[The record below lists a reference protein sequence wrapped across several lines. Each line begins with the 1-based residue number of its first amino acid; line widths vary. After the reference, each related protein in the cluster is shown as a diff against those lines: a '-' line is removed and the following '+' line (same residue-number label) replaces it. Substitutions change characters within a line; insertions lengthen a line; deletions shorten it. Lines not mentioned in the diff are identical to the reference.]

1 MSIFGK
7 WPPRVEIFIHHHLF
21 GIRPAN
27 LAGVIVTIMLYFF
40 IIFIIISYHCG
51 VNMVELS
58 GRVGGDSG
66 GII

>member
-27 LAGVIVTIMLYFF
+27 LAVEGLLPLCSYF
-40 IIFIIISYHCG
+40 IYTMMSRATHYGKEYINVCSDRR
-51 VNMVELS
+51 MAK
-58 GRVGGDSG
+58 RV
-66 GII
+66 